1 MPRLSKRRMVA
12 KPMFYETV
20 SASPVGSGDVAFD
33 STFKPGDPG
42 QNCTLR
48 ISLRV
53 FYHQINP
60 PEATAAIM
68 WGVCTS
74 LGIPISAGDV
84 TGWYPDWDKK
94 NHIIKKWTMP
104 EWLNFTNAVKN
115 GASRWDSKFWLVPP
129 DEFPFFDLGDQR
141 GSKTRPNVK
150 CAFTLEVRPFADG
163 AHRTIDVVNL
173 AVREFFRSDGSTYSA
188 DDVTQGMKSFSS
200 HDQTGAAVP
209 TQQDTVTHETG
220 HALGLLHIG
229 QLLNT
234 PDCGMAISIAQN
246 PYIIVPKTFS
256 KNFLGG
262 IGANVCYGE
271 GSSADAINNIMGT
284 GMQFSSE
291 DAQPWLDRL
300 PEHLDLSD
308 QNSFNFTVYRHKWK
322 VLTADAP
329 PRAVR

>member
-1 MPRLSKRRMVA
+1 
-12 KPMFYETV
+12 MFYETV
-20 SASPVGSGDVAFD
+20 RASPDRDGDFAFD
-33 STFKPGDPG
+33 STFEPGVPG

-53 FYHQINP
+53 FYRQINP
-60 PEATAAIM
+60 PQATAAIM
-68 WGVCTS
+68 WGVCAS
-74 LGIPISAGDV
+74 LGIPISAGVV
-84 TGWYPDWDKK
+84 TGWYPDWDKT

-115 GASRWDSKFWLVPP
+115 GASRWDSQFWLVPP

-150 CAFTLEVRPFADG
+150 CAFTLEIMPFANG

-173 AVREFFRSDGSTYSA
+173 AVREFFRSDSSTYSA
-188 DDVTQGMKSFSS
+188 DDVTQGLQS
-200 HDQTGAAVP
+200 HVNNDKTGAVVP
-209 TQQDTVTHETG
+209 TQQDAITHETG
-220 HALGLLHIG
+220 HALGLPHIG

-234 PDCGMAISIAQN
+234 PDCGVAITMGDTIAQN
-246 PYIIVPKTFS
+246 PWIIAPP
-256 KNFLGG
+256 NFQGG
-262 IGANVCYGE
+262 LGANVCYGA
-271 GSSADAINNIMGT
+271 GSNADAINNIMGA
-284 GMQFSSE
+284 GMRFSSE

-300 PEHLDLSD
+300 PEHLDLTS
-308 QNSFNFTVYRHKWK
+308 QNSFNFAVYRNKWK